1 MFESCNFYT
10 RFKERATV
18 SSRFIPKARPLGY

>member
-10 RFKERATV
+10 RSKKRLTV